1 MCNSQ
6 NHCFRRGKV
15 DAARQ
20 ESSPINES
28 EKSAVAVKGTDP
40 SARPWS
46 AHESRLNS
54 DPVFHMRQRH
64 WEVGSYI

>member
-1 MCNSQ
+1 M
-6 NHCFRRGKV
+6 
-15 DAARQ
+15 RQ
-20 ESSPINES
+20 ESPTTETP
-28 EKSAVAVKGTDP
+28 AVAVKGTDP

-64 WEVGSYI
+64 WEVKRDN